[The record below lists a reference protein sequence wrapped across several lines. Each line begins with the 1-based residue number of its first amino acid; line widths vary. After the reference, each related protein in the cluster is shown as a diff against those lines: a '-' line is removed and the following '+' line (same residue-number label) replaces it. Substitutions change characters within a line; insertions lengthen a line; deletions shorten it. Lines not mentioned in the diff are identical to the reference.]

1 LEHLPERGRGLIP
14 ECVLYHLSQDST
26 GGKQNLL
33 EPFIF
38 FLNWKKDPLL
48 MNSSGSLRYTDQ
60 EIIEQLRQSG
70 IDQRK
75 SEEQLFN
82 RFAYF
87 IREGM
92 TKHAL
97 SEDESFNAYS
107 DTLLA
112 AIENIRNAHFEAR
125 ASLKTYL
132 YQIFHNKCVDLL
144 RKRTTHKNSVHR
156 PETISDKLMLL
167 SDSARSI
174 VQKLIDKADWNL
186 LKERMSQLEEKCRQL
201 LMFWG
206 ENYSDK
212 EIALLLN
219 YKTADVVKTSRLRCL
234 DRLRKLY
241 KVE

>member
-1 LEHLPERGRGLIP
+1 M
-14 ECVLYHLSQDST
+14 DSA
-26 GGKQNLL
+26 
-33 EPFIF
+33 
-38 FLNWKKDPLL
+38 
-48 MNSSGSLRYTDQ
+48 GSFHYTDQ

-70 IDQRK
+70 IDKRR

-82 RFAYF
+82 RFSYF
-87 IREGM
+87 VREGM

-107 DTLLA
+107 DTILA
-112 AIENIRNAHFEAR
+112 ALENIRNTHFEAR

-144 RKRTTHKNSVHR
+144 RKRTTNKNSVHR
-156 PETISDKLMLL
+156 HESISDSLMLL
-167 SDSARSI
+167 SDSARSV

-186 LKERMSQLEEKCRQL
+186 LREKLKELEEKCRQL

-212 EIALLLN
+212 EIASLLN

-234 DRLRKLY
+234 ERLRKLY

>member
-1 LEHLPERGRGLIP
+1 M
-14 ECVLYHLSQDST
+14 DSA
-26 GGKQNLL
+26 
-33 EPFIF
+33 
-38 FLNWKKDPLL
+38 
-48 MNSSGSLRYTDQ
+48 GSIRYTDQ
-60 EIIEQLRQSG
+60 EIIDHLRLSG
-70 IDQRK
+70 TDKRR

-107 DTLLA
+107 DTILA
-112 AIENIRNAHFEAR
+112 VLDNIHKDHFQVR

-144 RKRTTHKNSVHR
+144 RKRTTNKNTVNR
-156 PETISDKLMLL
+156 AEMISDRLMQL
-167 SDSARSI
+167 SDTARSV
-174 VQKLIDKADWNL
+174 VQTLIDKADWNRL
-186 LKERMSQLEEKCRQL
+186 REKLNELEEKCRQI

-206 ENYSDK
+206 DNYSDK
-212 EIALLLN
+212 EIASFLQ

-234 DRLRKLY
+234 ERLRKLY
-241 KVE
+241 KTE

>member
-1 LEHLPERGRGLIP
+1 M
-14 ECVLYHLSQDST
+14 DSA
-26 GGKQNLL
+26 
-33 EPFIF
+33 
-38 FLNWKKDPLL
+38 
-48 MNSSGSLRYTDQ
+48 GSIRYTDQ

-70 IDQRK
+70 IDKRR
-75 SEEQLFN
+75 SEDELFN

-87 IREGM
+87 VREGI
-92 TKHAL
+92 TKHGL
-97 SEDESFNAYS
+97 SEDDSFNAYS
-107 DTLLA
+107 DTVLA
-112 AIENIRNAHFEAR
+112 ALENIRNTHFEAR

-144 RKRTTHKNSVHR
+144 RKKTTNKNSVHR
-156 PETISDKLMLL
+156 SESISDRLMQL
-167 SDSARSI
+167 SDSARSV
-174 VQKLIDKADWNL
+174 VQKLIDKADWSRLREKLN
-186 LKERMSQLEEKCRQL
+186 EMEEKCRQL

-212 EIALLLN
+212 EIATLLQ

>member
-1 LEHLPERGRGLIP
+1 MGETENVEEVHIFLKLDERPTIM
-14 ECVLYHLSQDST
+14 DSA
-26 GGKQNLL
+26 
-33 EPFIF
+33 
-38 FLNWKKDPLL
+38 
-48 MNSSGSLRYTDQ
+48 GSFHYTDQ

-70 IDQRK
+70 IDKRR

-82 RFAYF
+82 RFSYF
-87 IREGM
+87 VREGM

-107 DTLLA
+107 DTILA
-112 AIENIRNAHFEAR
+112 ALENIKNTHFEAR

-144 RKRTTHKNSVHR
+144 RKRTTNKNSVHR
-156 PETISDKLMLL
+156 YESISDRLMLL
-167 SDSARSI
+167 SDSARSV

-186 LKERMSQLEEKCRQL
+186 LMEKLKELEEKCRQL

-212 EIALLLN
+212 EIASLLN

-234 DRLRKLY
+234 ERLRKLY

>member
-1 LEHLPERGRGLIP
+1 MGETENVEEVHIFLKLDERPTIM
-14 ECVLYHLSQDST
+14 DSA
-26 GGKQNLL
+26 
-33 EPFIF
+33 
-38 FLNWKKDPLL
+38 
-48 MNSSGSLRYTDQ
+48 GSFRYTDQ

-70 IDQRK
+70 IDKRR

-82 RFAYF
+82 RFSYF
-87 IREGM
+87 VREGM

-107 DTLLA
+107 DTILA
-112 AIENIRNAHFEAR
+112 ALENIRNTHFEAR

-144 RKRTTHKNSVHR
+144 RKRTTNKNSVHR
-156 PETISDKLMLL
+156 YESISDRLMLL
-167 SDSARSI
+167 SDTARSV

-186 LKERMSQLEEKCRQL
+186 LREKLKELEEKCRQL
-201 LMFWG
+201 LMLWG

-212 EIALLLN
+212 EIASLLN

-234 DRLRKLY
+234 ERLRKLY

>member
-1 LEHLPERGRGLIP
+1 
-14 ECVLYHLSQDST
+14 
-26 GGKQNLL
+26 
-33 EPFIF
+33 
-38 FLNWKKDPLL
+38 
-48 MNSSGSLRYTDQ
+48 MNSTGSLRDTDQ

-70 IDQRK
+70 MDKRR

-97 SEDESFNAYS
+97 SEDESFDAYS
-107 DTLLA
+107 DTMLA
-112 AIENIRNAHFEAR
+112 AFENIRNAHFEAR

-132 YQIFHNKCVDLL
+132 FQIFHNKCVDLI
-144 RKRTTHKNSVHR
+144 RKKTTNKNSVHQA
-156 PETISDKLMLL
+156 ESISDKMMLL
-167 SDSARSI
+167 SDSARSA
-174 VQKLIDKADWNL
+174 VEKLIQKGNWNL
-186 LKERMSQLEEKCRQL
+186 LREKLGHLEEKCRQL
-201 LMFWG
+201 LTYWG
-206 ENYSDK
+206 DNYSDR
-212 EIALLLN
+212 EIATLLR

>member
-1 LEHLPERGRGLIP
+1 M
-14 ECVLYHLSQDST
+14 DSA
-26 GGKQNLL
+26 
-33 EPFIF
+33 
-38 FLNWKKDPLL
+38 
-48 MNSSGSLRYTDQ
+48 GSIRYTDQ

-70 IDQRK
+70 IDKRR
-75 SEEQLFN
+75 SEDELFN

-87 IREGM
+87 VREGM
-92 TKHAL
+92 TKHGL

-107 DTLLA
+107 DTVLA
-112 AIENIRNAHFEAR
+112 ALENIRNTHFEAR

-132 YQIFHNKCVDLL
+132 FQIFHNKCVDLL
-144 RKRTTHKNSVHR
+144 RKKTTNKNSVHR
-156 PETISDKLMLL
+156 SETISDRLMQL

-174 VQKLIDKADWNL
+174 VQKLIDKADWSRLREKLN
-186 LKERMSQLEEKCRQL
+186 EMEEKCRQL
-201 LMFWG
+201 LMLWG

-212 EIALLLN
+212 EIASLLQ